1 MTPDPSSPGGS
12 VKKYAQGSKG
22 PIKTH
27 PRGTTHDP
35 HSTERGKGSNF
46 TKVSPKIPGMT
57 SRRNPEAGGEKSQ
70 TCEGPAVHPGPSRVE
85 SLSRDGEGG
94 TRWKM
99 MEATHSNI

>member
-35 HSTERGKGSNF
+35 HSTEGGKGSNF
-46 TKVSPKIPGMT
+46 TKASPEIPGMT

-70 TCEGPAVHPGPSRVE
+70 TRKGLLSIQAHPVGRVYPEMEREGP
-85 SLSRDGEGG
+85 GG
-94 TRWKM
+94 K
-99 MEATHSNI
+99 